1 MTETREI
8 GTIRNHFSL
17 KAELPKKTIK
27 QAEQFLGHLSETTPT
42 AKDITTGHQ
51 LLTTLQEKTELYEFQ
66 AAVLAGQQA
75 SSEKDLDTRVSAIAK
90 SAEQAERTTERLRSA
105 LKAIA

>member
-1 MTETREI
+1 MTETRDI

-17 KAELPKKTIK
+17 KAELPKKTIQ
-27 QAEQFLGHLSETTPT
+27 QAEQFLGHLAETTPT
-42 AKDITTGHQ
+42 AKDVSTGQ
-51 LLTTLQEKTELYEFQ
+51 KLLNTLQEKIELYEFQ

-75 SSEKDLDTRVSAIAK
+75 SSESDLDNRVSAIAK
-90 SAEQAERTTERLRSA
+90 SAEQAERTTERLRST

>member
-1 MTETREI
+1 MTDTRDI

-17 KAELPKKTIK
+17 KAELPKKTIA
-27 QAEQFLGHLSETTPT
+27 QAEKFLDQLDTGAPTPKT
-42 AKDITTGHQ
+42 VKTGQQ
-51 LLTTLQEKTELYEFQ
+51 LLSTLQEKIELYEFQ

-75 SSEKDLDTRVSAIAK
+75 SSESDLDNRVSAIAK
-90 SAEQAERTTERLRSA
+90 SAEQAERTTERLRTT

>member
-1 MTETREI
+1 MTETRDI

-17 KAELPKKTIK
+17 KAELPKKTIQ
-27 QAEQFLGHLSETTPT
+27 QAEQFLGHLADTTPT
-42 AKDITTGHQ
+42 AKDVSTGQ
-51 LLTTLQEKTELYEFQ
+51 KLLSTLQEKIELYEFQ

-75 SSEKDLDTRVSAIAK
+75 SSESDLDNRVSAIAK
-90 SAEQAERTTERLRSA
+90 SAEQAERTTERLRTT